1 MKPIMDG
8 IANGLTFWAIIIILL
23 FVVALIFY

>member
-1 MKPIMDG
+1 MGPIFDG

-23 FVVALIFY
+23 FVVALVFY